1 MIFILGVLFG
11 FSITILLLIGQAIL
25 HKKGISIDTPIHK
38 IAKRDVF
45 LINPKKEAKIK
56 KIHENV

>member
-11 FSITILLLIGQAIL
+11 FSITILLLIGQAVL
-25 HKKGISIDTPIHK
+25 HKQGISIETPLQK
-38 IAKRDVF
+38 IAKKKAF